1 MSDTSV
7 ADAAASGSAEK
18 EVGVNLGELLSQLHS
33 KLDTLG
39 HRVAQVES
47 VAAAPVEVEAV
58 KALNPWPAAP
68 KVNADQQVLIDYVH
82 ALLTAAGMAGLPK

>member
-7 ADAAASGSAEK
+7 ADAAASGAAEK
-18 EVGVNLGELLSQLHS
+18 EVGINLGELLSQLHS

-47 VAAAPVEVEAV
+47 VAAAPVEAV